1 MLTSLAAGIS
11 AGELSAYIAI
21 LVFLLTLAGGVV
33 TYLIRRRATT
43 GTVNTSEASVLWD
56 QAQKMRSELTAQ
68 LDRVTAQRDR
78 IIESQSSQVLPVLSL
93 VSESLKQIT
102 QSLAHLEAALA
113 RLEESQASL

>member
-21 LVFLLTLAGGVV
+21 LLFLLTLAGGVV

-56 QAQKMRSELTAQ
+56 QAQKMRGELTAQ
-68 LDRVTAQRDR
+68 IDRLTAQRDR
-78 IIESQSSQVLPVLSL
+78 LIESQSSQVLPVLSL

-113 RLEESQASL
+113 RLEESQGSL